1 MDFTLQKPSHSLPF
15 AGARGGHL
23 YWKAVDDVA
32 LEVCQVLDE
41 KEDWVME
48 AHPQF
53 RVMLDR
59 LITAVRESSEA
70 ASYCLAHPRESLKLM
85 AWLHTSTAMMLLHY
99 AEEDRRELVVRFLEA
114 VQAIRE
120 TESNDSEVFKAAGL
134 AIERFLVFERSALIQ
149 RLFSKA
155 RVKSI
160 LSALNRAKLM
170 NQAQMTSNLT
180 KEGGV

>member
-1 MDFTLQKPSHSLPF
+1 MDFQLQKPAKTPPV
-15 AGARGGHL
+15 AGDKGGHD
-23 YWKAVDDVA
+23 YWKAIDDVA

-48 AHPQF
+48 AHPDF

-59 LITAVRESSEA
+59 LINAVRDSPEA
-70 ASYCLAHPRESLKLM
+70 ANYCLTNPRESLKLL

-114 VQAIRE
+114 VQGIRE
-120 TESNDSEVFKAAGL
+120 TENRESEVYRAAGL
-134 AIERFLVFERSALIQ
+134 AIERFLVFERSALI
-149 RLFSKA
+149 RRVFSTT

-160 LSALNRAKLM
+160 LSALHKARLM
-170 NQAQMTSNLT
+170 NPTFESHSAA
-180 KEGGV
+180 KEGHF